1 MMSVFPVA
9 NHPAVTL
16 FDSDASHTFINKAF
30 IVKHQLPLEIG
41 KDTFCIQSPG
51 GRTYTKEMVE
61 KVPISLEGCIF
72 PTNLI
77 VFKNQDIDVILGM
90 NWLCQHRAVIDMLQR
105 TVQLDSPDGNS
116 KFLI

>member
-16 FDSDASHTFINKAF
+16 FDSGASHTFINRAF
-30 IVKHQLPLEIG
+30 VVKHQLPLEIG

-51 GRTYTKEMVE
+51 GRIYSKEMVE
-61 KVPISLEGCIF
+61 RIPISLEGYIF

-77 VFKNQDIDVILGM
+77 FFKNQDIDVILGM
-90 NWLCQHRAVIDMLQR
+90 NWLRQHRVVIDTLQR
-105 TVQLDSPDGNS
+105 TVQLDSLDGNS
-116 KFLI
+116 KLLI